1 MVFQAE
7 TVVHDGQRD
16 RTEDRPRVSMAVCVG
31 VDVSVVSVKSSNSGR
46 LRDELYAYL
55 PLLLAHKPSI

>member
-16 RTEDRPRVSMAVCVG
+16 RTEDRPRVTMAVGVG
-31 VDVSVVSVKSSNSGR
+31 VGVTVVSIKSSNSGR
-46 LRDELYAYL
+46 LRD
-55 PLLLAHKPSI
+55 KPSI